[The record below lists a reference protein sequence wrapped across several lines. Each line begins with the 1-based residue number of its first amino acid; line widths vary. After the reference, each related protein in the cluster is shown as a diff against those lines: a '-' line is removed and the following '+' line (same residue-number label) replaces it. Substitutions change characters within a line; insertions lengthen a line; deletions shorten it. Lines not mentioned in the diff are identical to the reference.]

1 VLLCVLLCALL
12 KLFLLIITKGRCEW
26 ESDSGR
32 QLTLQEVNASE
43 LSKVEMQA
51 LHRLAVS
58 QLQSMDIPVSHGLI
72 KGMMLC
78 TWCVLV

>member
-1 VLLCVLLCALL
+1 M
-12 KLFLLIITKGRCEW
+12 KGRFEW

-51 LHRLAVS
+51 LQRLAVS

-78 TWCVLV
+78 TWSVLV

>member
-1 VLLCVLLCALL
+1 MLLCVLLCAL
-12 KLFLLIITKGRCEW
+12 KLFLVIITKGRFEW

-51 LHRLAVS
+51 LQRLAVS